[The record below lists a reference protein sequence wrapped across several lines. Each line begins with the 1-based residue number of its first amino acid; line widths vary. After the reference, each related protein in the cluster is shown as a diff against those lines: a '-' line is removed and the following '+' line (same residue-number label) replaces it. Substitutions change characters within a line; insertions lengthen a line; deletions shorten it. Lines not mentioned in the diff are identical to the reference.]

1 MQMTTNNNKHII
13 TNEIMRIRQS
23 LFADTT
29 FLSLTKVSVV
39 LNVSSSHSNTN
50 LTIRR
55 FSQEQFLISK
65 YS

>member
-1 MQMTTNNNKHII
+1 MATNNNKHII

-23 LFADTT
+23 LFAHTT

>member
-1 MQMTTNNNKHII
+1 MTPNNNKHII

-23 LFADTT
+23 LFPHTT
-29 FLSLTKVSVV
+29 FLSLSKVSVV
-39 LNVSSSHSNTN
+39 FNVSSSHSNTN

-65 YS
+65 YF

>member
-1 MQMTTNNNKHII
+1 MTTNNNKHIT
-13 TNEIMRIRQS
+13 TNEVMRIRQS
-23 LFADTT
+23 LFSHTT
-29 FLSLTKVSVV
+29 FLSLTFIISVV